1 MITMAYDRMLQ
12 RRGGGHEE
20 APRWQDEK
28 QDCLDLLAGE
38 LDIYEPDTSPS
49 GYGQIDW
56 SWKRGTAGESGSRV
70 AELALSKVGC
80 QYSQALRDE
89 EGYYDCSS
97 LVYRLYREV
106 GIDYL
111 SGMTAAAEAQYLEE
125 NNMGISEQELQPGD
139 LIFYSY
145 GTNGRYKNITHVAIY
160 VGNNQRVH
168 AANTRRG
175 VVLDPYA
182 PSNIGVYARP
192 R

>member
-1 MITMAYDRMLQ
+1 
-12 RRGGGHEE
+12 
-20 APRWQDEK
+20 
-28 QDCLDLLAGE
+28 
-38 LDIYEPDTSPS
+38 
-49 GYGQIDW
+49 
-56 SWKRGTAGESGSRV
+56 
-70 AELALSKVGC
+70 
-80 QYSQALRDE
+80 
-89 EGYYDCSS
+89 
-97 LVYRLYREV
+97 
-106 GIDYL
+106 
-111 SGMTAAAEAQYLEE
+111 MTAAAEAQYLEE